1 MANDPEQEHINI
13 YFGGLPCYISVAA
26 KQNYV
31 RLFLKQADKRKNANS
46 PFENCQYV

>member
-1 MANDPEQEHINI
+1 MASDPEQEHINI

-26 KQNYV
+26 KQ
-31 RLFLKQADKRKNANS
+31 ADKRKNANS